1 MFNPAVTQQGLVM
14 LTQLSRLQRLD
25 VDRNDEVT
33 DTFMDSLLPAL
44 PGGAWRRTSC
54 FNAYRLVSMVTQVI

>member
-1 MFNPAVTQQGLVM
+1 MFNPAVTHQGLVM

-33 DTFMDSLLPAL
+33 DTFMDSLYKSFASTAGWGLAPHIML
-44 PGGAWRRTSC
+44 
-54 FNAYRLVSMVTQVI
+54 